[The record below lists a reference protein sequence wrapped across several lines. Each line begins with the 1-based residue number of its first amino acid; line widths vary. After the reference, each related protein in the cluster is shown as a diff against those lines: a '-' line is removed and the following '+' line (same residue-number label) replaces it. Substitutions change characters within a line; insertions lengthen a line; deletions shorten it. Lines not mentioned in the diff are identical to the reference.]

1 MLQNAT
7 LIRIDVAL
15 CNMEH
20 DDIRELVAQDALD
33 QIAPGFRV
41 VIPEA
46 LWANRFLE
54 ENIYG

>member
-20 DDIRELVAQDALD
+20 DDIKELVAQDAIERLGC
-33 QIAPGFRV
+33 PMLRV

-54 ENIYG
+54 DLL